1 MTTSDSVSYMMML
14 NELETTKK
22 SSAKIVKDYEIK
34 EKTLNSKINNLQT
47 QLENEKNNS
56 ASISKQTI
64 SY

>member
-1 MTTSDSVSYMMML
+1 ML
-14 NELETTKK
+14 NELEATKK
-22 SSAKIVKDYEIK
+22 SSTKVVKDYETK